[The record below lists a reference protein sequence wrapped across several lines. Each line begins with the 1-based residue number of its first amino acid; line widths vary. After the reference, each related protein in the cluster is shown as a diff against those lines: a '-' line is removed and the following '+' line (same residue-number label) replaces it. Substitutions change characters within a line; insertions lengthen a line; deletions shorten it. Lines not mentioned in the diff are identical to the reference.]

1 MIAVS
6 RLLSNF
12 TLRVHCRLFSGQ
24 CFLGKGKT
32 SRCFPPS
39 KIAS

>member
-12 TLRVHCRLFSGQ
+12 TLRVHCRLFSGPM
-24 CFLGKGKT
+24 FSGK
-32 SRCFPPS
+32 R
-39 KIAS
+39 